1 VPWGTWWRAVRAA
14 CGGKERA
21 VTVRRSRIRIRRLL
35 PLLLLVVFVVWIII
49 VVVLIAVQPN
59 LGVADPRG

>member
-1 VPWGTWWRAVRAA
+1 M
-14 CGGKERA
+14 
-21 VTVRRSRIRIRRLL
+21 TVRRSRIRIRRLL